1 MAKPIHSMIRV
12 LDEARSVAFYQAC
25 LGLQVA
31 DRIAFP
37 SFTLV
42 YMRDPAS
49 PFELELTVNN
59 DRTEPYDTAGG
70 YGHLAVAVDDLEAE
84 HARMVAAGASP
95 GGVGTAG
102 GGAPIGPL
110 AVSAGLTVPGADG
123 AAAVASAGPEASA
136 SAASAAASTPASP
149 AL

>member
-37 SFTLV
+37 SFTLI
-42 YMRDPAS
+42 YLRDPAS

-70 YGHLAVAVDDLEAE
+70 YGHLAVAVDDLEME

-95 GGVGTAG
+95 GGIKQLDHNGKLLGRFFFVKDPDGYSIEVLARAG
-102 GGAPIGPL
+102 RFG
-110 AVSAGLTVPGADG
+110 
-123 AAAVASAGPEASA
+123 
-136 SAASAAASTPASP
+136 
-149 AL
+149 